1 MGTLVAAVM
10 MMATAMALPAGFDLP
25 SVSMAGPGATDA
37 DAENLAR
44 QVGDKARNMEKAVAD
59 AKTDSENIKRM
70 AEEKVK
76 DAEHKMQD
84 ATKKADDSIK
94 DQADKAKDSE
104 MKLKQAD
111 NKMKTQE
118 ENLKR

>member
-76 DAEHKMQD
+76 DAE
-84 ATKKADDSIK
+84 
-94 DQADKAKDSE
+94 DKAKQAEDKLKEVTDRAHQEQDKMKSE
-104 MKLKQAD
+104 MKTKEDQMRKDMDSL
-111 NKMKTQE
+111 
-118 ENLKR
+118 R